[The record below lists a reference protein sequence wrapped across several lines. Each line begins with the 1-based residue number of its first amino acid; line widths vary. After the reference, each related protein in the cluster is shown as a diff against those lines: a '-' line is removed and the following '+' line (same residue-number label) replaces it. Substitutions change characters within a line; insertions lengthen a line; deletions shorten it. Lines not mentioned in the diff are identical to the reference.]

1 MVIAFTLL
9 IQAFKTSLTT
19 VFFNSL
25 LTKVFEFLWVII
37 KIFSRAFF
45 YLYNTIVYEVETFYI
60 FSFIN
65 FCIRKRLAPN
75 GIMILFFTIIYCGIF
90 MSVIF
95 AYLFLVTSILP
106 IELKTT
112 TLLIIS
118 FLSTLL
124 TVFINFEGNCT
135 NFKNFLLEIDH
146 VLDDEKLSSMKSA
159 AKS

>member
-1 MVIAFTLL
+1 M
-9 IQAFKTSLTT
+9 
-19 VFFNSL
+19 
-25 LTKVFEFLWVII
+25 
-37 KIFSRAFF
+37 FSRAFF
-45 YLYNTIVYEVETFYI
+45 YFYNTIVYELETVYI

-75 GIMILFFTIIYCGIF
+75 GIMILLFTIIYCGIF
-90 MSVIF
+90 MGVIF
-95 AYLFLVTSILP
+95 LYLFLVTAVLP
-106 IELKTT
+106 IELQTS
-112 TLLIIS
+112 TLVIVS

-146 VLDDEKLSSMKSA
+146 VLDDEKLKTIKSA